1 MTNGHIKILLVEDN
15 PGDVLLLKEFLR
27 DANSTQFELTP
38 VECLKEALQFLEE
51 QSFDI
56 VLLDLSLPDSQGLE
70 TFVEIDR
77 IAPLIPIVVLTGLDD
92 ETVAIRAMQEG
103 AQDYLVKGQV
113 DGNLLG
119 RAIRY
124 AIERKQAQEILQQR
138 ERQLSAVFNSALNAI
153 AIADDNGKY
162 IDVNP
167 AACELFGVS
176 REELLNSRITDFV
189 EASVDF
195 DRAWQSFRKQ
205 GQMKGEFRLC
215 RRDGTVRE
223 VEFTATADFLPH
235 QHLSILRDITER
247 KRSALDLKHQT
258 EILQA
263 IFDHIPVMLS
273 FYDANGRL
281 EMVNKAFEKI
291 LGWSLA
297 ELKETDVLAECYPDP
312 DYRAEVIKF
321 MKTPDGSWRDFHTR
335 NRAGTII
342 ETSWANVRLPSGFN
356 VGIGQDITERK
367 RAEQKIYEQ
376 AALLEIT
383 TNAILVCDRSNQII
397 FWNKGAEQLYGW
409 LCEEALGKNSTELL
423 YKEYSPQL
431 ESAFQEVAERGE
443 WQGEL
448 HKINKYGRDVIVESR
463 WTQVRDASGQPKS
476 ILRVDTDITEKKN
489 LEAQILRA
497 QRLESLGTLASG
509 IAHDLNNI
517 LTPILTTAQLLPIKH
532 PNLDERSMQLLKLL
546 EGSAKR
552 GADLVK
558 QILSFARGVEGKRS
572 IVQVGHLLWEMV
584 KIAKSTFPKSIE
596 IEAEIPTHELGTVF
610 ADATH
615 LHQVFMNLC
624 VNARDAMP
632 DGGKLIISA
641 KNIVMDECDA
651 KRNLYAKVGNYLVII
666 FSDTGVGMTPEVL
679 DRIFEPFFTT
689 KEVGKGTGLGLSTT
703 LGIVKG
709 YGGFIN
715 VSSKVG
721 EGSTFKVYLPQVHED
736 QKQVDTKLDMPRGK
750 GELILVVDDEASV
763 REITQTSL
771 EASGYQVLVAKD
783 GIDAI
788 ALYTQHKDEIK
799 AILMDIMMPSMDG
812 TTASRTLYKID
823 PNVKI
828 IATSGLISNEKI
840 AQEAGDSIKAF
851 LSKPYTLKDLLN
863 VLHKIVN
870 DIASA

>member
-1 MTNGHIKILLVEDN
+1 MTNGCIKVLLVEDN

-27 DANSTQFELTP
+27 DVNSTQFELTL
-38 VECLKEALQFLEE
+38 VECLKEALQILNE
-51 QSFDI
+51 QNFDI

-77 IAPLIPIVVLTGLDD
+77 IAPLIPIVVLTGLND
-92 ETVAIRAMQEG
+92 ETVALRAMQEG

-162 IDVNP
+162 IDANP
-167 AACELFGVS
+167 SACELFGVS
-176 REELLNSRITDFV
+176 REELLNSKITDFV
-189 EASVDF
+189 EASLDF
-195 DRAWQSFRKQ
+195 ERIWKIFRKLR
-205 GQMKGEFRLC
+205 QMKGEFRLC
-215 RRDGTVRE
+215 RRDGTIRE
-223 VEFTATADFLPH
+223 VEFAATADFLPH

-247 KRSALDLKHQT
+247 KQAAIDLKHQT

-281 EMVNKAFEKI
+281 EMVNKAFENI

-297 ELKETDVLAECYPDP
+297 ELKETDVLAQCYPDP
-312 DYRAEVIKF
+312 DYRASVIEF
-321 MKTPDGSWRDFHTR
+321 MQTPDGSWRDFHTR
-335 NRAGTII
+335 NRAGEWL

-356 VGIGQDITERK
+356 VSIGQDITERK

-383 TNAILVCDRSNQII
+383 TNAILVCDRANKII

-409 LCEEALGKNSTELL
+409 LAEEALGQDSTELL
-423 YKEYSPQL
+423 YKEITPQL
-431 ESAFQEVAERGE
+431 ESAFQEVANRGE

-448 HKINKYGRDVIVESR
+448 HKTNKYGREVVVESR
-463 WTQVRDASGQPKS
+463 WTQVRDESGQPKS
-476 ILRVDTDITEKKN
+476 ILRVDTDITEKKH
-489 LEAQILRA
+489 LESQILRA

-517 LTPILTTAQLLPIKH
+517 LTPILTTAQLLPLKH
-532 PNLDERSMQLLKLL
+532 PDFDERSMQLLKLL
-546 EGSAKR
+546 EGSARR

-572 IVQVGHLLWEMV
+572 VVQVGHLLWEVV

-596 IEAEIPTHELGTVF
+596 IEADIPTHELGTVF
-610 ADATH
+610 VDATH

-641 KNIVMDECDA
+641 QNAVLDERDA
-651 KRNLYAKVGNYLVII
+651 KKNLYAKVGRYLVIT
-666 FSDTGVGMTPEVL
+666 FSDTGIGMTPEVF

-689 KEVGKGTGLGLSTT
+689 KDVGKGTGLGLSTT

-721 EGSTFKVYLPQVHED
+721 AGSTFKVYLPQVNEA
-736 QKQVDTKLDMPRGK
+736 QQQVEIEPDMPRGK
-750 GELILVVDDEASV
+750 GELILVVDDEAAV
-763 REITQTSL
+763 REIAQTSL
-771 EASGYQVLVAKD
+771 EASGYQVMVAKD

-788 ALYTQHKDEIK
+788 AFYAQHKDEIK

-823 PNVKI
+823 PNVKV

-840 AQEAGDSIKAF
+840 AQEGGGSIKAF

-863 VLHKIVN
+863 TLHEIVN
-870 DIASA
+870 Q

>member
-27 DANSTQFELTP
+27 DVNSTQFELTP
-38 VECLKEALQFLEE
+38 VECLKEALQFLDE
-51 QSFDI
+51 QRFDI

-77 IAPLIPIVVLTGLDD
+77 NAPLIPIVVLTGLDD

-124 AIERKQAQEILQQR
+124 AIERKQAQEILRQR

-153 AIADDNGKY
+153 AIADDNGRY
-162 IDVNP
+162 IDANP

-176 REELLNSRITDFV
+176 REELLNSSIADFA
-189 EASVDF
+189 EASFDF
-195 DRAWQSFRKQ
+195 NLAWQTFREQ
-205 GQMKGEFRLC
+205 GQMKGEFCLC

-223 VEFTATADFLPH
+223 VEFAATADFLPH

-247 KRSALDLKHQT
+247 KRSALALKHQT

-291 LGWSLA
+291 LGWSLE

-312 DYRAEVIKF
+312 DYRAGVLEF

-383 TNAILVCDRSNQII
+383 TNAILVCDRANQII

-409 LCEEALGKNSTELL
+409 LPEEALGKDSTELL
-423 YKEYSPQL
+423 YEEISPQL

-448 HKINKYGRDVIVESR
+448 HKIDKYGKEVIVESR
-463 WTQVRDASGQPKS
+463 WTQVRDERGQPKS
-476 ILRVDTDITEKKN
+476 ILRVDTDITEKKH

-517 LTPILTTAQLLPIKH
+517 LTPILTTAQLLPLKN
-532 PNLDERSMQLLKLL
+532 PDFDERSMQLLKLL
-546 EGSAKR
+546 EGSARR

-572 IVQVGHLLWEMV
+572 IVQVGHLLWEVV

-596 IEAEIPTHELGTVF
+596 IEADIPTHELGMVF

-615 LHQVFMNLC
+615 LHQVLMNLC

-632 DGGKLIISA
+632 DGGNLLISA
-641 KNIVMDECDA
+641 HNTFLDERDA
-651 KRNLYAKVGNYLVII
+651 KKNLYAKVGRYLVIR
-666 FSDTGVGMTPEVL
+666 FSDTGIGMTPEIL

-709 YGGFIN
+709 YGGFIT

-721 EGSTFKVYLPQVHED
+721 DGSTFKVYLPQVNEA
-736 QKQVDTKLDMPRGK
+736 QKQVDIESDMPRGK
-750 GELILVVDDEASV
+750 GELILVVDDEAAV

-771 EASGYQVLVAKD
+771 EASGYRVLLAKD

-812 TTASRTLYKID
+812 TTASRTLHKIN

-863 VLHKIVN
+863 VLHEIVN
-870 DIASA
+870 Q

>member
-1 MTNGHIKILLVEDN
+1 MTNGCIKVLLVEDN

-27 DANSTQFELTP
+27 DVNSTQFELTP
-38 VECLKEALQFLEE
+38 VECLKEALQILDE
-51 QSFDI
+51 QNFDI

-162 IDVNP
+162 IDANP

-195 DRAWQSFRKQ
+195 DRIWKIFRKLK
-205 GQMKGEFRLC
+205 QMKGEFCLC
-215 RRDGTVRE
+215 RRDGTIRE
-223 VEFTATADFLPH
+223 VEFAATADFLPH

-247 KRSALDLKHQT
+247 KQAAIDLKHQT

-273 FYDANGRL
+273 FYDARGRL
-281 EMVNKAFEKI
+281 EMVNKAFENI
-291 LGWSLA
+291 LGWSLE
-297 ELKETDVLAECYPDP
+297 ELKETDVLAQCYPDP
-312 DYRAEVIKF
+312 NYRASVIEF
-321 MKTPDGSWRDFHTR
+321 MQTPDGSWRDFHTR
-335 NRAGTII
+335 NRAGEWL

-356 VGIGQDITERK
+356 VSIGQDITERK

-383 TNAILVCDRSNQII
+383 TNAILVCDRANQII

-409 LCEEALGKNSTELL
+409 FAEEALGKDATELL
-423 YKEYSPQL
+423 YQEITPQL

-448 HKINKYGRDVIVESR
+448 HKINKYGREVVVESR
-463 WTQVRDASGQPKS
+463 WTQVRDESGQPKS
-476 ILRVDTDITEKKN
+476 ILRVDTDITEKKH
-489 LEAQILRA
+489 LESQILRA

-517 LTPILTTAQLLPIKH
+517 LTPILTTAQLLPLKH
-532 PNLDERSMQLLKLL
+532 PNFDERSMQLLKLL
-546 EGSAKR
+546 EGSARR

-572 IVQVGHLLWEMV
+572 VVQVGHLLWEVV

-596 IEAEIPTHELGTVF
+596 IEADIPTHELGTVF

-641 KNIVMDECDA
+641 QNAVLDERDA
-651 KRNLYAKVGNYLVII
+651 KKNLYAKVGRYLVIT
-666 FSDTGVGMTPEVL
+666 FSDTGIGMTPEVF

-689 KEVGKGTGLGLSTT
+689 KDVGKGTGLGLSTT

-721 EGSTFKVYLPQVHED
+721 AGSTFKVYLPQVNEA
-736 QKQVDTKLDMPRGK
+736 QQQVEIEPDMPRGK
-750 GELILVVDDEASV
+750 GELILVVDDEAAV

-771 EASGYQVLVAKD
+771 EASGYQVMVAKD

-812 TTASRTLYKID
+812 TTASRTLHKID

-828 IATSGLISNEKI
+828 IATSGLVSNEKI
-840 AQEAGDSIKAF
+840 AQEGGGSIKAF
-851 LSKPYTLKDLLN
+851 LSKPYTLKDLLHT
-863 VLHKIVN
+863 LHEIVN
-870 DIASA
+870 Q